1 MKLRKVELWNPQTEF
16 KNPKLQLAKPRKATP
31 SNMANKNLDNN
42 PITPSNVEKRIPS
55 PDESI
60 AASRVP
66 DNVIHGSSSKG
77 DGFEP
82 LPDIKPL
89 TAKDFPH
96 AFVATVVGSR
106 RTGKTT
112 LVESLLN
119 EMKTLKR
126 FDTYFLFSPTGAG
139 FEGIPENYKYK
150 TLDVLPAILKKQQEV
165 TKMNLKATSK
175 KDHIKSS
182 VCIILDDMLA
192 TNELKNSLL
201 TKISL
206 NGRHLNSKDPVS
218 TNELAT
224 FILSQTST
232 GIPKAIRRNS
242 DIILCSRIPSKND
255 RKCIIEENMI
265 LDSSRGG
272 ITRAYQL
279 YDKVSLENDF
289 AFIGL
294 LNHLSNKNSYE
305 KYVRSYVATLPKK
318 PVKLFGDKAD
328 WETPRAEYDF

>member
-1 MKLRKVELWNPQTEF
+1 MPLKRVELWNPQTEF
-16 KNPKLQLAKPRKATP
+16 KNNQLNIQPPTKANP
-31 SNMANKNLDNN
+31 SNLADKNLGAN
-42 PITPSNVEKRIPS
+42 PITPNNVAKRLPTAEKMIKQ
-55 PDESI
+55 ESV
-60 AASRVP
+60 SGLR
-66 DNVIHGSSSKG
+66 NET
-77 DGFEP
+77 DGEVP
-82 LPDIKPL
+82 LPNIVPM

-96 AFVATVVGSR
+96 AFVCSVVGSR

-119 EMKTLKR
+119 EMKALKR

-150 TLDVLPAILKKQQEV
+150 TLDILPDILKKQQEV
-165 TKMNLKATSK
+165 TRINLKAISK

-206 NGRHLNSKDPVS
+206 NGRHLNSKDPVK

-242 DIILCSRIPSKND
+242 DILMCSRIPSKND

-279 YDKVSLENDF
+279 YDKVSLERDF
-289 AFIGL
+289 SFIAL
-294 LNHLSNKNSYE
+294 LNHLSNKNTYE
-305 KYVRSYVATLPKK
+305 KYVRSYVATLQKK
-318 PVKLFGDKAD
+318 PIKLFGDKAD
-328 WETPRAEYDF
+328 WATPRAEYDF